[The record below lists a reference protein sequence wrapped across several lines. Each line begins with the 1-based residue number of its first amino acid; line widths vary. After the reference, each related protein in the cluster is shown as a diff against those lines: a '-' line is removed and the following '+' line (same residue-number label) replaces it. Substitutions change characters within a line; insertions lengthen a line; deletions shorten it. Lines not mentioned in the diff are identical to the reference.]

1 MKRIIIDQQEKN
13 RILNMYVFKTKK
25 NKLREDIES
34 QESFGVEIT
43 GPDNETGNLSL
54 SNIKVDPTDKCKVIF
69 DYNISGEGIKQYFE
83 MGQLKGKDGEY
94 LCSETKFSLESKLGK
109 RVYGTNETNET
120 IKNHCLSCKV

>member
-1 MKRIIIDQQEKN
+1 MRRIIIDQQEKN
-13 RILNMYVFKTKK
+13 RIINMYVYKTKK

-34 QESFGVEIT
+34 QETFGVEIT

-69 DYNISGEGIKQYFE
+69 DYNISGEGIKEYFE
-83 MGQLKGKDGEY
+83 MRQLIGKDGEY

-109 RVYGTNETNET
+109 RVYKTNETNET
-120 IKNHCLSCKV
+120 IKNHCLSCKI

>member
-1 MKRIIIDQQEKN
+1 MRRIIIDQQEKN
-13 RILNMYVFKTKK
+13 RIINMYVYKTKK

-34 QESFGVEIT
+34 QETFGVEIT

-69 DYNISGEGIKQYFE
+69 DYNISGEGIKEYFE
-83 MGQLKGKDGEY
+83 MRQLIGKDGEY

-109 RVYGTNETNET
+109 RVYKTNETNET

>member
-69 DYNISGEGIKQYFE
+69 DYNISGEGIKEYFE
-83 MGQLKGKDGEY
+83 MRQLIGKDGEY

-109 RVYGTNETNET
+109 RVYKTNETNET